1 MIIIRNK
8 RIQNKKLYKKKYK
21 RLIIMNAN
29 KCIKCYKMILMFKI
43 KIGNLYM
50 IKNIK
55 MIFIIYK
62 YRYIENLIIIL
73 FI

>member
-1 MIIIRNK
+1 
-8 RIQNKKLYKKKYK
+8 
-21 RLIIMNAN
+21 MNAN
-29 KCIKCYKMILMFKI
+29 KNIKFYKMILIIKI
-43 KIGNLYM
+43 QIGNLYM

-62 YRYIENLIIIL
+62 YRYIEKLIIIF